1 MEMNKEEGYG
11 IPELIK
17 YEVKKIQGG
26 GKINVIIF

>member
-1 MEMNKEEGYG
+1 VVARHG